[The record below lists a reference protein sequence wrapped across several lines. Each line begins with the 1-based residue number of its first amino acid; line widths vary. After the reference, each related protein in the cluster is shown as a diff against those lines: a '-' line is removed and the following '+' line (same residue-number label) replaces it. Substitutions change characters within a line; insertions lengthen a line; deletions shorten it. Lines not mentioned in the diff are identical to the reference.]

1 MKGFVSFSIMK
12 TRKAFS
18 IIEPLLVI
26 IILGLLA
33 AVFVPA
39 SAIIKEKARVKIVE
53 KNLVEIAEVGKK
65 YNAENA
71 SPFVTYKTLVETK
84 SMKPVEVMAGEDYND
99 LRISA
104 SGGKLEVKT
113 AKGSKASIVY

>member
-1 MKGFVSFSIMK
+1 MK

-53 KNLVEIAEVGKK
+53 KNLVKIAEVGKK